1 MTRLLALALTAGAVV
16 FAASDSG
23 STCNEWAPCYREGYC
38 DANAMFCM
46 WDLCDPEKSYN
57 STSCWKPEGC
67 LDQTVNFE
75 SSADVVPVKQ
85 YNGNPNTN
93 AFVSI
98 FEPDNSKIEDGKL
111 VLEMTYDSAN
121 DKGFGSTVH
130 ASHSIQYGTVTAR
143 IKTASIAKGVVS
155 AFIIRSEQVGDEID
169 FEWVGK
175 DPTTVETNFFYH
187 DILNYSNSRYFD
199 IGAES
204 FADYHDYTIVWD
216 PDYIQWAVDGKTLR
230 TLKREDTYNKANDEY
245 RFPAAEGRI
254 GLSVWDGGNSGA
266 KGTEEWAGYPT
277 PWTKDTVYKMY
288 VDSIK
293 VQCSGTDLASSE
305 PSESESSKDSTT
317 IDENSPSEGDSSD
330 EPSDVEP
337 SDNEPSDTES
347 SNDDSSDAGPSGEES
362 SGEESSGEEPS
373 NEEPSDEKPSGEE
386 PSDEE
391 TSDAKS
397 SDNEPSDN
405 EPSDDESSNGEEPST
420 GNDDSSDYS
429 MEPTDSN
436 APQEPSD
443 SEINEPST
451 TDDYTAE
458 PSSTPGGK
466 CRIVTVVRP
475 AH

>member
-1 MTRLLALALTAGAVV
+1 MPRLLALALALTAGAAV

-46 WDLCDPEKSYN
+46 WDLCDPAKSYN

-67 LDQTVNFE
+67 LDQTVNFD

-85 YNGNPNTN
+85 YGGNPNTN

-130 ASHSIQYGTVTAR
+130 ASHSILYGTVTAR

-155 AFIIRSEQVGDEID
+155 AFIIRSDQVGDEID

-175 DPTTVETNFFYH
+175 DPNTVETNFFYH

-199 IGAES
+199 LGGES

-245 RFPAAEGRI
+245 RFPAAEGRV

-266 KGTEEWAGYPT
+266 EGTEEWAGYPT

-293 VQCSGTDLASSE
+293 IQCSGTDLASPE
-305 PSESESSKDSTT
+305 PSDSEDTPSSSKDSTT
-317 IDENSPSEGDSSD
+317 INENSSSEGDSSN
-330 EPSDVEP
+330 EPSDAEP
-337 SDNEPSDTES
+337 SDNESSDAESPDPEPSDSESPDNESSDTEP
-347 SNDDSSDAGPSGEES
+347 SDA
-362 SGEESSGEEPS
+362 
-373 NEEPSDEKPSGEE
+373 E

-391 TSDAKS
+391 PSDS
-397 SDNEPSDN
+397 EPSDS
-405 EPSDDESSNGEEPST
+405 EPSDSEPTNGEDTNTEN
-420 GNDDSSDYS
+420 NDTSDYTA
-429 MEPTDSN
+429 EPTDSN
-436 APQEPSD
+436 APQEPSA
-443 SEINEPST
+443 SETNEPT
-451 TDDYTAE
+451 PTDDNTTE

-466 CRIVTVVRP
+466 CRVVTVVRP